1 MHPLAAMRARIDAM
15 NKRRVKLP
23 TGGDLRSTSEAINTS
38 AIAKGQA
45 LLRHPKSKLGRK

>member
-15 NKRRVKLP
+15 NKRKVKLP

-45 LLRHPKSKLGRK
+45 LLRHPKAQLRKR